1 LINFSLCSWFND
13 YHSWKLS
20 SHEVWNVNCL
30 IVEKY
35 REMQAEL
42 KNRTTSVRL
51 YSMIDWELNLNI
63 KNRNSLIE
71 KISADENSAR
81 NMLIIMKKMIVE
93 KDKSIELA
101 QSQTEFIDSASIDDS
116 IDNSETISVHNFSTS
131 SSSKRS
137 SMICWSIKKWTV
149 SWRRRRSMIKTLL

>member
-1 LINFSLCSWFND
+1 
-13 YHSWKLS
+13 
-20 SHEVWNVNCL
+20 
-30 IVEKY
+30 
-35 REMQAEL
+35 
-42 KNRTTSVRL
+42 
-51 YSMIDWELNLNI
+51 LNI

-137 SMICWSIKKWTV
+137 SMIC
-149 SWRRRRSMIKTLL
+149 